1 MPTPTVSTREQL
13 LDLSTR
19 RLQLRPRTERET
31 SPRSQ
36 RGQRLLTASST
47 PVPAITR
54 STTRR
59 TLGPRTT
66 PSAMCSQATRTPKVS
81 REVPAGM
88 NWGSSSP
95 AAPRTSISL
104 SEADVAALDEH
115 VRAAGL
121 PSRSAAV
128 QQAVRALTH
137 QQLEQ
142 DYAAAWKDWDDSGD
156 REVWEGVTADGL
168 R

>member
-1 MPTPTVSTREQL
+1 VKL
-13 LDLSTR
+13 
-19 RLQLRPRTERET
+19 
-31 SPRSQ
+31 
-36 RGQRLLTASST
+36 
-47 PVPAITR
+47 
-54 STTRR
+54 
-59 TLGPRTT
+59 
-66 PSAMCSQATRTPKVS
+66 
-81 REVPAGM
+81 
-88 NWGSSSP
+88 
-95 AAPRTSISL
+95 SISL

-128 QQAVRALTH
+128 QRAVRALTH

-156 REVWEGVTADGL
+156 REVWEGAGVDGL